1 MLQLALDI
9 KSQAVVRSRRRTAK
23 CVMMFFV
30 QNVAVASIG
39 LPQCNTAIN
48 NCTERQAD
56 REREREREREEGRL
70 SDSMIQTQLR
80 KKPAA
85 VNCIAFASLR
95 KRKLKQAKSH
105 YFNGFQYKLFL

>member
-56 REREREREREEGRL
+56 REREREEGRL

-85 VNCIAFASLR
+85 VNCIAFGSLR